1 MLIVCAGGMYYY
13 HCPTVIVHWS
23 PMTVIAG
30 CTSLVGYYSRTND
43 SAIIALS
50 AKVAENYLHIARKR

>member
-13 HCPTVIVHWS
+13 HCH